1 MSRVENW
8 NPNIADESFENVA
21 VERLV
26 DAAYVLRGKTISSL
40 LRRMGQGKTTGI
52 SRPVY
57 KKGKYSGKPWTARE
71 FTQLMKSVRVVQKL
85 SKSGKP
91 LMRRRNVRVYVGHF
105 LAYYADIF
113 EYKKP
118 FMRPAL
124 EQSIPEMRSIIG
136 AK

>member
-8 NPNIADESFENVA
+8 NPNTADETFENVA
-21 VERLV
+21 VARLV
-26 DAAYVLRGKTISSL
+26 DAAHVLRRNTIRQLMS
-40 LRRMGQGKTTGI
+40 RIGTGKTTGI

-57 KKGKYSGKPWTARE
+57 QKGKYAGKPWTARE
-71 FTQLMKSVRVVQKL
+71 FTQLMKSVRVTQKL
-85 SKSGKP
+85 SKFGKP
-91 LMRRRNVRVYVGHF
+91 LMRRRNVRVYVGHY

-113 EYKKP
+113 EYQHP

-124 EQSIPEMRSIIG
+124 EQSVPEMRSTIG